1 MKTQPTATVLS
12 AMHLCMCVWD
22 TMIQTGERHNF
33 HGSAEVVK
41 TLGEDKKASSNSL
54 AVIGCEEEEAKAGGP
69 LDCH

>member
-1 MKTQPTATVLS
+1 
-12 AMHLCMCVWD
+12 MCVWD